1 MNINWAM
8 SIVHERWS
16 TKVKLFLLQVSSSKF
31 NVDNKKEDLIL
42 KLTCVLFNLDA
53 MFQFQIL
60 ILFLSLFDI
69 ENSTLIILKL
79 AIFPWFLS
87 INVLLCRLLQN
98 KTNSIAKIFE
108 YISFMFRMDLKSFL
122 KILQLF
128 FPRKVSC

>member
-1 MNINWAM
+1 MND
-8 SIVHERWS
+8 E
-16 TKVKLFLLQVSSSKF
+16 VKLFLLQVSSSKF
-31 NVDNKKEDLIL
+31 DVNNRKEVLIL
-42 KLTCVLFNLDA
+42 KLTCVLFKIDA

-122 KILQLF
+122 KILKLF